1 MTNGLFMFAFLIG
14 LFALARSG
22 LDYRTLYQISYGA
35 FSVMAA
41 MISLTFLW
49 LWASKQ
55 TPLALGMSYSWAGA
69 ASVMG
74 WWWVFTVFG
83 QPEQMNQSQMLF
95 VFLSLYFVGAIM
107 HFSVILGGVQ
117 ASRVV
122 LLIPIGAS
130 LAISIVVHT
139 IF

>member
-14 LFALARSG
+14 LFALARTG

-35 FSVMAA
+35 FSIMAA

-49 LWASKQ
+49 LWANKQ

-74 WWWVFTVFG
+74 WWWIFTVLG
-83 QPEQMNQSQMLF
+83 QPTQMDQSQLLF

-107 HFSVILGGVQ
+107 HFTVILDREHAPRAVM
-117 ASRVV
+117 
-122 LLIPIGAS
+122 LIPVAAS
-130 LAISIVVHT
+130 LVISILVHT
-139 IF
+139 NS

>member
-22 LDYRTLYQISYGA
+22 LEYRTLYQISYGA
-35 FSVMAA
+35 FSIMAA

-74 WWWVFTVFG
+74 WWWVFTVLG
-83 QPEQMNQSQMLF
+83 QPTQMDQSQVLF
-95 VFLSLYFVGAIM
+95 IFLSLYFVGAIM
-107 HFSVILGGVQ
+107 HFSIILDR
-117 ASRVV
+117 ARAPRAV
-122 LLIPIGAS
+122 LLMPVGAS
-130 LAISIVVHT
+130 LALSIVVHA